1 MSLKHFAQNHWP
13 SVAIAVT
20 AAVVACATLVML
32 WNMPPR
38 SIVMATGPQGGTYYE
53 VGERYRA
60 ALAEAGVE
68 VRLMPTAGS
77 VENLTLLRDPKSG
90 VSVALMQG
98 GIVSAGSARGW
109 NHLGR
114 FSTNRVGGSGEARL
128 RAQESPACEAARFR
142 LGPKTVVRGR

>member
-60 ALAEAGVE
+60 ALAEGIARGAAASC
-68 VRLMPTAGS
+68 RRPHRAF
-77 VENLTLLRDPKSG
+77 G
-90 VSVALMQG
+90 VSARRRFHCVLSNSEQVG
-98 GIVSAGSARGW
+98 GTQRR
-109 NHLGR
+109 GR
-114 FSTNRVGGSGEARL
+114 FTEG
-128 RAQESPACEAARFR
+128 
-142 LGPKTVVRGR
+142 

>member
-20 AAVVACATLVML
+20 AAVVACAALGML

-53 VGERYRA
+53 IGERYRA

-77 VENLTLLRDPKSG
+77 VENLALLRDSNSRG
-90 VSVALMQG
+90 RVALMHG
-98 GIVSAGSARGW
+98 GDV
-109 NHLGR
+109 
-114 FSTNRVGGSGEARL
+114 
-128 RAQESPACEAARFR
+128 
-142 LGPKTVVRGR
+142 